1 MIEENRL
8 LIITLILLNFM
19 IISLTALFSLG
30 KFDLFLKQI
39 LFWLIGFLLFF
50 SFKFIDYKI
59 IFEKIYFYLILAFS
73 FFLLIL
79 VLFTPGYIKSWFNLG
94 PFSFQP
100 SEFAKLSFFLL
111 LSNFLS
117 YYLSKLKNVIYL
129 FFSFSLLLPY
139 IFLIYL
145 QPDMGMVFL
154 YFLIWF
160 FSILFFLPKKTLAI
174 ILISFF
180 IIFLFLYFFVFKEYQ
195 RERIISFI
203 FSGKDPLKT
212 EYNLRQIRIVLGVT
226 NFFGLGVGN
235 SEIGKYGYLPSAS
248 TDFIL
253 TFIIEERGYFGFL
266 IYLFLIFL
274 LIREIY
280 KTYFFSKDI
289 NIKNFTYLVII
300 YFLVKFLLTTL
311 INFGMFPIIGLPLSF
326 LSYGGSHLIF
336 DLWLLGILNSFEE
349 KRK

>member
-1 MIEENRL
+1 MIQENRL

-30 KFDLFLKQI
+30 KFDLFFKQVF
-39 LFWLIGFLLFF
+39 FWLIGFFFFF

-59 IFEKIYFYLILAFS
+59 IFDRFYFYLLTALS
-73 FFLLIL
+73 FFLLVL
-79 VLFTPGYIKSWFNLG
+79 VLFTSRAIKSWFTLG
-94 PFSFQP
+94 PFYFQP
-100 SEFAKLSFFLL
+100 SEFAKISFFLF
-111 LSNFLS
+111 LSYYLS
-117 YYLSKLKNVIYL
+117 YYLSKLKNLLYL
-129 FFSFSLLLPY
+129 FLSFSLLLPY
-139 IFLIYL
+139 LFLIYL
-145 QPDMGMVFL
+145 QPDVGMAFL
-154 YFLIWF
+154 YFLVWF
-160 FSILFFLPKKTLAI
+160 FSVLFFLPRKTLII
-174 ILISFF
+174 ILVSFF
-180 IIFLFLYFFVFKEYQ
+180 ICFLLLYFFVLKEYQ
-195 RERIISFI
+195 KERILSFI
-203 FSGKDPLKT
+203 FSGKNLLNT
-212 EYNLRQIRIVLGVT
+212 EYNLRQIRIILGAT
-226 NFFGLGVGN
+226 NFFGLGIGN

-266 IYLFLIFL
+266 IYFFLMFL

-300 YFLVKFLLTTL
+300 YFLVKFILTTL
-311 INFGMFPIIGLPLSF
+311 INFGMFPIIGLPLPF
-326 LSYGGSHLIF
+326 LSYGGSYLIF